1 MGWSLKHQGIKM
13 TDHSRHAIVGAFG
26 ATYISLAIADID
38 ELTISNFAL
47 LNSADFDKPMDA
59 LERYLQSVP
68 HWPTKVGIA
77 VTGEVSGDKA
87 SMSQHKWTVTKNDIR
102 AVTRADQVHMVSD
115 MEALALMLPHLSAY
129 DVTTIAAGAPKL
141 NATKLVVN
149 AGATLGV
156 AALVHANGDWVPVI
170 GKAGEASFHTDQP
183 GFFDPGATQRPT
195 VADVFSGRGLVAT
208 YRKVAELKGLPAQLQ
223 GARDITAK
231 GLSREDPAAR
241 EALDF
246 MATWL
251 GRYVADM
258 ALTFGAGGG
267 VYLAGGLAANI
278 IPQLTPGPFVE
289 TLKQELGSSLPDVSV
304 QVIKTGADAGMRGAA
319 LALANSL
326 VTPALLRRAR

>member
-1 MGWSLKHQGIKM
+1 M

-38 ELTISNFAL
+38 ELTISDFAL
-47 LNSADFDKPMDA
+47 LNSADFEKPMDA

-68 HWPTKVGIA
+68 HWPNKVGIA

-87 SMSQHKWTVTKNDIR
+87 TMSHRAWTITKNDIR
-102 AVTRADQVHMVSD
+102 ATTRADQVHMVRD
-115 MEALALMLPHLSAY
+115 MEALAIMLPHLSAY
-129 DVTTIAAGAPKL
+129 DTTTIAAGAPTL
-141 NATKLVVN
+141 SATKLVVN

-156 AALVHANGDWVPVI
+156 AALVQENGHWVPVI
-170 GKAGEASFHTDQP
+170 GKAGETSFYTGQP
-183 GFFDPGATQRPT
+183 GFFDPVSSNHHRAT
-195 VADVFSGRGLVAT
+195 DVLSGRGLLAT
-208 YRKVAELKGLPAQLQ
+208 YRKVAELKGLPAELQ
-223 GARDITAK
+223 GARQITAK

-241 EALDF
+241 EALDL

-251 GRYVADM
+251 ARYVADM

-267 VYLAGGLAANI
+267 IYLAGGLAANI
-278 IPQLTPGPFVE
+278 IPQLTPGPFAE

-326 VTPALLRRAR
+326 VTPTLLRRAR